1 MSPFS
6 LLHTQLSK
14 GGQTPEGVCLSR
26 GSRLSVHQHRPAYK
40 PPSLLL
46 FPPPPPPARSDNIL
60 ALELDLP
67 ERVTFD
73 MLPDGQG
80 PDPRVQAAIDSA
92 FWEDGHILL
101 MGRPGSPQQQL
112 HLLGQDMGGYAV
124 PSPKQQLRPGS
135 AGQRRTAGQA
145 SVVP

>member
-1 MSPFS
+1 MLSMEKPS
-6 LLHTQLSK
+6 HVLPCKRIHTALLTAMC
-14 GGQTPEGVCLSR
+14 CL
-26 GSRLSVHQHRPAYK
+26 
-40 PPSLLL
+40 
-46 FPPPPPPARSDNIL
+46 FRSDNIL

-101 MGRPGSPQQQL
+101 LGPPGSPQQQL
-112 HLLGQDMGGYAV
+112 HLVGQDMSGFAM
-124 PSPKQQLRPGS
+124 SQKQQRPGS
-135 AGQRRTAGQA
+135 AARRHTGAA
-145 SVVP
+145 AVVL